1 MKHKGKEIDRY
12 YYLDIKKAID
22 PSADDEEV
30 VISIPAT
37 KQVTSDFGRKI
48 EKDLSTRQDE
58 FKQKMFPLNIILNSG
73 EEQGWQNEYYAFYNY
88 DPAVILLDKET
99 PKEAVCQVFENVNTG
114 GVSLR
119 FLLWTILR
127 SVRIG
132 RNARKNIS
140 RALC

>member
-12 YYLDIKKAID
+12 YYLDIEKAID

-48 EKDLSTRQDE
+48 EKDFSTRQDE

-73 EEQGWQNEYYAFYNY
+73 EEQG
-88 DPAVILLDKET
+88 
-99 PKEAVCQVFENVNTG
+99 
-114 GVSLR
+114 
-119 FLLWTILR
+119 
-127 SVRIG
+127 
-132 RNARKNIS
+132 
-140 RALC
+140 